1 MIAETPGYMQEVLSV
16 AGGVLDPQGPIAAG
30 NAQILINSV
39 GIMLVIVI
47 PTILATLAFGWWFRS
62 SNKKATYLPN
72 WAHSGHLELI
82 VWGIPLLVVLF
93 LSGVI
98 WIGSHELDPAQPI
111 AQGGKSIEIQ
121 VVSLDWKWL
130 FIYPDQEVASINELA
145 VPANTPVHFSLTSGT
160 VMNMFFV
167 PQLGSMIATMNGM
180 VTQLNLKADQIG
192 NYYGQ
197 SSQFSGSGFS
207 DMHFTVRALTMEDYS
222 KWLAHVKQTGQKLDE
237 ASYLALARKKAASS
251 VQSYGSITRDLF
263 DKIAMRELITEGNDP
278 QDPIQNSPKTE

>member
-62 SNKKATYLPN
+62 SNKKAIYLPN

-111 AQGGKSIEIQ
+111 AQGGKPIEIQ

-167 PQLGSMIATMNGM
+167 PQLGSMIATMKGM

-192 NYYGQ
+192 DYYGQ

-222 KWLAHVKQTGQKLDE
+222 KWLAYVKQTGQKLDE

-251 VQSYGSITRDLF
+251 VHSYGSITRDLF
-263 DKIAMRELITEGNDP
+263 DKIAMRELITEGNDL
-278 QDPIQNSPKTE
+278 QDPKQNSPKTE

>member
-62 SNKKATYLPN
+62 SNKKAIYLPN

-98 WIGSHELDPAQPI
+98 WIGSHELDPAEPI
-111 AQGGKSIEIQ
+111 AQGGKPIEIQ

-192 NYYGQ
+192 DYYGQ

-222 KWLAHVKQTGQKLDE
+222 KWLAYVKQTGQKLDE

-251 VQSYGSITRDLF
+251 VHSYGSITRDLF
-263 DKIAMRELITEGNDP
+263 DKIAMRELITEGNDL
-278 QDPIQNSPKTE
+278 QDPKQNSPKTE

>member
-62 SNKKATYLPN
+62 SNKKAIYLPN

-111 AQGGKSIEIQ
+111 AQGGKPIEIQ

-192 NYYGQ
+192 DYYGQ

-222 KWLAHVKQTGQKLDE
+222 KWLAYVKQTGQKLDE

-251 VQSYGSITRDLF
+251 FHSYGSITRDLF
-263 DKIAMRELITEGNDP
+263 DKIAMRELITEGNDL
-278 QDPIQNSPKTE
+278 QDPKQNSPKTE

>member
-62 SNKKATYLPN
+62 SNKKAIYLPN

-145 VPANTPVHFSLTSGT
+145 VPANTPVHFSLTSAT

-222 KWLAHVKQTGQKLDE
+222 KWLAHVKLTGQKLDE